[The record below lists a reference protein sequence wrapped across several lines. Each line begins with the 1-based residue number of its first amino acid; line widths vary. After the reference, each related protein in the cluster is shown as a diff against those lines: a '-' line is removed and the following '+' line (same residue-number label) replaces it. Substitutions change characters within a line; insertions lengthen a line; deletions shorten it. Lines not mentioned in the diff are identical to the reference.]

1 MRVAIDPR
9 PAGEAPDART
19 RVRLRLAAP
28 RGFCAG
34 VRRAIQAV
42 EDALSLYGAPIYV
55 RHAIV
60 HNLEVVRALE
70 LRGAVFVEDLDEV
83 PDGSV
88 VIFSAHGVPR
98 AVTNEARHR
107 GLRFFDAVCPLV
119 SKVHREVVRHHRAG
133 RHIFLIGHADHPEIA
148 GTLGQIPASAASVIQ
163 GLDAVEA
170 LTVPT
175 ATPAAYAVQTTFSV
189 EDAAQ
194 LIAALAARF
203 PDLAAPAASDICYA
217 TTNRQAAIR
226 AIAPGVDAVVVVGAA
241 FSSNANRL
249 VEVARAA
256 GCPKVQR
263 VSTPAEL
270 DWLSLR
276 GARTIGLTAAAS
288 TPESSVSAIQDALNL
303 VFDLDV
309 EEVANL
315 VETTEFRPV
324 SLSMRVHDAT
334 AT

>member
-9 PAGEAPDART
+9 PAGEAPDGRT

-148 GTLGQIPASAASVIQ
+148 GTLGQIPAGAASVIQ

-203 PDLAAPAASDICYA
+203 PDLVAPAASDICYA

-226 AIAPGVDAVVVVGAA
+226 AIAPGVDAVIVVGAA

-288 TPESSVSAIQDALNL
+288 TPESSVSAIQDALNV

-324 SLSMRVHDAT
+324 SLSMRLHGAT
-334 AT
+334 PI